1 MGYPK
6 LQFRIYTYNRGIE
19 VVLVDIQGKKIGKGV
34 RLAPFMNRCGLYDRV
49 FKMRNSGGNAVYQHY
64 VMVNKKEYPI
74 FYSSDVFGFH
84 VNKLEQNCLDYNP
97 IIEESNYLY
106 STFKK
111 SR

>member
-1 MGYPK
+1 
-6 LQFRIYTYNRGIE
+6 
-19 VVLVDIQGKKIGKGV
+19 
-34 RLAPFMNRCGLYDRV
+34 
-49 FKMRNSGGNAVYQHY
+49 
-64 VMVNKKEYPI
+64 MVNKKEYPI